1 MGFDF
6 DNRYECRSYTSE
18 YLYRDESVI
27 LRASRLFSAG
37 EAETAFP
44 VDVMDQSPISTA
56 LIIVIRPL
64 LNLFLKPTI
73 IGDRNPYVPYYRSPS
88 DERNKL
94 VVFKKWLVRCTY
106 QQYNAKLGRVN
117 TTECFNDQSEVDEG
131 NKHHIKFL
139 EAREDTPESLQSS
152 EQSLN
157 LVTPPIHSFV
167 VFPRLN
173 PIGFGRYYRDE
184 AKLQHQLPR
193 FVPFVGSIHQQM
205 NWPAGL
211 AQAAE

>member
-1 MGFDF
+1 MAEIWA
-6 DNRYECRSYTSE
+6 YIASE
-18 YLYRDESVI
+18 
-27 LRASRLFSAG
+27 AS
-37 EAETAFP
+37 ETAATQFLSAIE
-44 VDVMDQSPISTA
+44 QA
-56 LIIVIRPL
+56 FQPL
-64 LNLFLKPTI
+64 LHTPM
-73 IGDRNPYVPYYRSPS
+73 IG
-88 DERNKL
+88 
-94 VVFKKWLVRCTY
+94 VRREH
-106 QQYNAKLGRVN
+106 LGRVN

-139 EAREDTPESLQSS
+139 EAGEDTPESLQSS

-184 AKLQHQLPR
+184 TKLQHQLPR